1 MKFLITKRATGV
13 YSLSVGVSHIFPAAR
28 NCFYIIFNMIIRISK
43 NMRLIHMTNWFYN
56 SEEKFHMWDPI
67 HLITISLVF
76 GLLFSFYLFRRSLIP
91 YRRVIRI
98 TVGSLL
104 IMSRISLD
112 IWYISTGMWDIKS
125 SLPLELCSIASL
137 LCGIMLLTKSR
148 HLFEVFYFIAIGGA
162 IQAILTPDLYFGFPQ
177 YRFIQFFADH
187 SMLILAPLIMI
198 WLYNYTITL
207 TSVLKAF
214 LTINAI
220 AAVVFIINIF
230 ISSNY
235 MFLMHKPSSASLLDL
250 LGPYPYYLLSLEAI
264 TLAVFFILYSP
275 FLLKRHFKR

>member
-1 MKFLITKRATGV
+1 M
-13 YSLSVGVSHIFPAAR
+13 Y
-28 NCFYIIFNMIIRISK
+28 
-43 NMRLIHMTNWFYN
+43 NWFYN
-56 SEEKFHMWDPI
+56 PDVPFYMWGTS
-67 HLITISLVF
+67 HLVTICLIF
-76 GLLFSFYLFRRSLIP
+76 GLVIALFIFKKSLIP
-91 YRRVIRI
+91 YRKIIRI
-98 TVGSLL
+98 TVGWFL
-104 IMSRISLD
+104 IISRISLD
-112 IWYISTGMWDIKS
+112 IWYIHTGMWDIRT

-137 LCGIMLLTKSR
+137 ACGIMLLTKSQR
-148 HLFEVFYFIAIGGA
+148 LFEVFYFIAIGGA
-162 IQAILTPDLYFGFPQ
+162 IQAILTPDLLFGFPQ
-177 YRFIQFFADH
+177 YRYIQFFADH
-187 SMLILAPLIMI
+187 GMLILAPLIMI